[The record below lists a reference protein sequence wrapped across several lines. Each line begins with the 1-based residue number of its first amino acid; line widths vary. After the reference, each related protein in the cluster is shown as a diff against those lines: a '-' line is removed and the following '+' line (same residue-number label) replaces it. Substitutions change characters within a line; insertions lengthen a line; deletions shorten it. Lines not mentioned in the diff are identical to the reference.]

1 MKKIGLI
8 LVFATLISTFS
19 FGQKDAISSFF
30 TDYMDDDRFTSVS
43 IGPKLFSMV
52 SKVTPEDMDPEVRD
66 LIKNLERLRI
76 LTADLSDGMSYF
88 NDAKKRINRSEYE
101 ELMVVKEGKNEEVLF
116 LVKESGDV
124 IRELLMISGSGDD
137 FTLISFIGDIDL
149 NVLSKLSKDLD
160 IDGIEHFE
168 DLEDNRKKN

>member
-19 FGQKDAISSFF
+19 FGQNDAISTFF
-30 TDYMDDDRFTSVS
+30 SDYADDDRFTSVS

-52 SKVTPEDMDPEVRD
+52 SKVTPEDMDQDVRD
-66 LIKNLERLRI
+66 LIANLDRLKI

-88 NDAKKRINRSEYE
+88 KDAEGRINRKEYE

-116 LVKESGDV
+116 LVKEKNDV
-124 IRELLMISGSGDD
+124 INELLMISGSDSD
-137 FTLISFIGDIDL
+137 FTLISFVGKIDL
-149 NVLSKLSKDLD
+149 NVLAKLSKDLD
-160 IDGIEHFE
+160 IDGIEH
-168 DLEDNRKKN
+168 LEELEGKN